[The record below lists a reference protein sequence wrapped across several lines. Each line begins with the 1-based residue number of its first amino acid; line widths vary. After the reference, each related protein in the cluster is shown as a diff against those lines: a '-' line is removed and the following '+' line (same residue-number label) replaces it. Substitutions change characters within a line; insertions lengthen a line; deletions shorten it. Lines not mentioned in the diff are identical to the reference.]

1 MGVWW
6 PNPFDCDWV
15 GINAL
20 HNNGDNLRYIHNTVS
35 KEIAMTRYY
44 QPKTYSPPTPTQPN
58 EPWFKSPIILSAS
71 ILGLGVVGATL
82 FVELTTQRI
91 IHIRADDN
99 SDSAENYTTERQQHC
114 QASIQ
119 HYKPNDVAITIPFAD
134 RPVITESISIFN
146 SLSLLGK
153 CQNTQR
159 EIHNNVAGT
168 SLILLLDRIE
178 STVKKQRARNNIN
191 PVAVTI
197 AIQDDEPGLNQPN
210 PQDIEKIKTLV
221 HQITQDQGAIAFMV
235 EDETL
240 RNHLDTNLA
249 LEGKV
254 QICEFKD
261 ISNCVDWAF
270 ETARKRTNNR
280 VFGENI

>member
-1 MGVWW
+1 MLRPAA
-6 PNPFDCDWV
+6 PNASPLQVNSSFS
-15 GINAL
+15 ATL

-35 KEIAMTRYY
+35 KEITMNRYY
-44 QPKTYSPPTPTQPN
+44 QPKTYSPPTPNQPN

-99 SDSAENYTTERQQHC
+99 SDSAETYTAERQQHC

-134 RPVITESISIFN
+134 RPVTTESISIFN

-153 CQNTQR
+153 CQDSQR

-178 STVKKQRARNNIN
+178 TTVKKQRARNNLN
-191 PVAVTI
+191 PVVVTI
-197 AIQDDEPGLNQPN
+197 AIQDDEPGQNQPN
-210 PQDIEKIKTLV
+210 PEDIQRVKTLV
-221 HQITQDQGAIAFMV
+221 HNITQDQGAIAFMV
-235 EDETL
+235 EDEAL
-240 RNHLDTNLA
+240 KNQLDTNLA
-249 LEGKV
+249 TEGNV
-254 QICEFKD
+254 QICDFKD
-261 ISNCVDWAF
+261 IANCVNWAF
-270 ETARKRTNNR
+270 ETARKPASQ
-280 VFGENI
+280 